1 MLQFAILEALK
12 RKCAVLIVLDG
23 LAVTDM
29 RAFAAHMSDVNTI
42 AKRHQFEAPARLQ
55 TIVSCDEKLMGPE
68 GARACVK
75 LGLMSVSEQQAVSR
89 AWFRKFGKENV
100 SDEQV

>member
-1 MLQFAILEALK
+1 M
-12 RKCAVLIVLDG
+12 LIVLDG
-23 LAVTDM
+23 LAVTDA
-29 RAFAAHMSDVNTI
+29 RAFAAYMSEVNTI
-42 AKRHQFEAPARLQ
+42 AKRYRFEAPARLQ
-55 TIVSCDEKLMGPE
+55 TVVSCDEQMKGPE

-75 LGLMSVSEQQAVSR
+75 LGLMCVREQQAVSR